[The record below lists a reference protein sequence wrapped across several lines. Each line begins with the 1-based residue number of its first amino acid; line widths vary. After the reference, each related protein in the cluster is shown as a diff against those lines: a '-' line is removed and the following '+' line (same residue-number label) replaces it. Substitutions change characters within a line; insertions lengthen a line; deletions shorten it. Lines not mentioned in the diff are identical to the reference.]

1 MTRLAALAAGLLLA
15 APEAGTAA
23 ATPAPDEYSVKA
35 AFLYHFAHL
44 VDWPAPLAPGEPF
57 VIAVAGPDPFG
68 RTLEEVLDGKAVR
81 GQPVQVQRVASPAQL
96 ERTRAHIVFV
106 GGGADDVRPALAALG
121 TQPVLTVGE
130 SPRFAE
136 SGGMI
141 GFRLTREGR
150 IAFDINLQRAEQAGL
165 RMRSQLLK
173 LARIVETPR

>member
-1 MTRLAALAAGLLLA
+1 MRKLAALTAGLLLA
-15 APEAGTAA
+15 APPARAA
-23 ATPAPDEYSVKA
+23 VATPAPDEYAVKA

-44 VDWPAPLAPGEPF
+44 VDWPVALAPGEPF
-57 VIAVAGPDPFG
+57 VVAVVGPDPFG
-68 RTLEEVLDGKAVR
+68 RTLDEVLTGKAVR
-81 GQPVQVQRVASPAQL
+81 GQPVQVQRVATPAQL

-106 GGGADDVRPALAALG
+106 GGSADHARPALAALG

-136 SGGMI
+136 RGGMI
-141 GFRLTREGR
+141 GFRVTPEGR
-150 IAFDINLQRAEQAGL
+150 IAFDINLQRAEQSGL